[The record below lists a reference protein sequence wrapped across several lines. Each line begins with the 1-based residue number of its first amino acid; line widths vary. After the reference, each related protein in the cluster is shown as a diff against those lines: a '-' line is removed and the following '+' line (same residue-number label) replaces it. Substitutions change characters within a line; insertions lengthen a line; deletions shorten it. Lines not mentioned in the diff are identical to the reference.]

1 MGGMATSTSDIS
13 SVGRW
18 NLPVLGAGAGVLVIA
33 AALYLSGASRAVGVW
48 MVPVGLAAVV
58 MGGLGLSGRR
68 VPRWCYLVLAVIV
81 LVLAVLGLATWVY
94 ALMHPPMSA

>member
-1 MGGMATSTSDIS
+1 MATSTSDIS

-94 ALMHPPMSA
+94 ALMHPPMSV